1 MTTVNAFDSTRQPS
15 TLELGERFNSPYDF
29 YAWRNGQPFTFLAV
43 VNPRDDPAVDDD
55 CGSMFRI
62 QFPDGQTVLARPEEI
77 DRHLA

>member
-1 MTTVNAFDSTRQPS
+1 MTTVNAFDSARQPY

-29 YAWRNGQPFTFLAV
+29 YAWRNRQPFTFLAV
-43 VNPRDDPAVDDD
+43 VNPGEDPAVDAD

-62 QFPDGQTVLARPEEI
+62 QFPDGHTVLAWPEEI

>member
-43 VNPRDDPAVDDD
+43 VHPGRRSRLRRRLRFDVSHPIA
-55 CGSMFRI
+55 
-62 QFPDGQTVLARPEEI
+62 P
-77 DRHLA
+77 